1 MQDNEELL
9 KRIYTNLK
17 EYLDTGCSEDNPIE
31 SINAVGAYID
41 DLEKQEKLKQDKLAE
56 MALNYWRLSNWV
68 NNVNVER
75 KMQANSALRKMGGYL
90 EKEGIELRDLVGQKY
105 DDGYAADVMGIE
117 SDEDIPDEELIV
129 IEMVKPII
137 LYKGSVI
144 KYGQVVLGDKVK
156 NPTAIEELPVNPE
169 QAVPILMKNI
179 DSYCS
184 SKYKVNQIARK
195 LRWCRVKLDK
205 WLRKGGVQK

>member
-1 MQDNEELL
+1 MQGNQEVL
-9 KRIYTNLK
+9 KRAYTSLK
-17 EYLDTGCSEDNPIE
+17 DYFETGTADVDPMSSVGELKTILDDM
-31 SINAVGAYID
+31 
-41 DLEKQEKLKQDKLAE
+41 EKQEKQRQETLAE
-56 MALNYWRLSNWV
+56 LALNYWRLSNWV
-68 NNVNVER
+68 GNVNVDR
-75 KMQANSALRKMGGYL
+75 KMQANSALRKMGVYL
-90 EKEGIELRDLVGQKY
+90 EKEGIELRDLLGQKY

-117 SDEDIPDEELIV
+117 SDQDIPDEELIV

-137 LYKGSVI
+137 LCNGSVI

-156 NPTAIEELPVNPE
+156 ETTAIEELPANPE
-169 QAVPILMKNI
+169 YAVPILIKNI

-184 SKYKVNQIARK
+184 SKYKVNPIARK